1 MKEIILDFLRKI
13 FEFIL
18 KNKDKNEIPEKEP
31 TKEEIKQNEE
41 EVKQEEPK
49 EEPKQNEEEIKQ
61 DKPKE
66 EPKEEPKVEE
76 PQPPKVEEIKETKT
90 LTLKEQQTYL
100 KKLGLYTKKI
110 DGIRGAGHKKAVKQF
125 NTIFLN
131 KESEVYYNDTDKLL
145 REIYDSYNKSPY
157 MVDSDWKYF
166 KNFKSSEFYCTC
178 RKKYCDGWNGLRN
191 KIPMHLLMADQYI
204 RNHFGKAVSLTS
216 TIRCDKRNK
225 EVGGVKNSK
234 HRLFRANDMGVKGIK
249 AANVKKFVYT
259 NSSTKLPFINYA
271 YDINANYEHIDVI
284 I

>member
-1 MKEIILDFLRKI
+1 MNNIFSKII
-13 FEFIL
+13 EFIL
-18 KNKDKNEIPEKEP
+18 NVFAYKDKKETDLEEKP
-31 TKEEIKQNEE
+31 NIDTNT
-41 EVKQEEPK
+41 PK
-49 EEPKQNEEEIKQ
+49 EEEKAPEVVEINPNEVI
-61 DKPKE
+61 DK
-66 EPKEEPKVEE
+66 PKEEPKVEE
-76 PQPPKVEEIKETKT
+76 PKPPKVEEIKETKT

-145 REIYDSYNKSPY
+145 REIYTSYNKSPY

-178 RKKYCDGWNGLRN
+178 KKKYCDGWNGLRN

-234 HRLFRANDMGVKGIK
+234 HKLFRANDMGVKGIK

-259 NSSTKLPFINYA
+259 NSSTKLSFINYA
-271 YDINANYEHIDVI
+271 YDINANYEHVDVI

>member
-1 MKEIILDFLRKI
+1 MNNIFSKII
-13 FEFIL
+13 EFIL
-18 KNKDKNEIPEKEP
+18 NVFAYKDKKETDLEEKP
-31 TKEEIKQNEE
+31 IIDTNM
-41 EVKQEEPK
+41 PK
-49 EEPKQNEEEIKQ
+49 EEEKAPEVVEIKPNEEI

-66 EPKEEPKVEE
+66 ETK
-76 PQPPKVEEIKETKT
+76 PPKVEEIKEAKT

-145 REIYDSYNKSPY
+145 REIYASYNKSPY

-178 RKKYCDGWNGLRN
+178 KKKYCDGWNGLRN
-191 KIPMHLLMADQYI
+191 KIQMHLLMADQYI

-216 TIRCDKRNK
+216 TIRCDRRNK

-259 NSSTKLPFINYA
+259 NSSTKLSFINYA

>member
-1 MKEIILDFLRKI
+1 MNNIFSKII
-13 FEFIL
+13 EFIL
-18 KNKDKNEIPEKEP
+18 NVFAYKDKKETDLEEKP
-31 TKEEIKQNEE
+31 IIDTNT
-41 EVKQEEPK
+41 PK
-49 EEPKQNEEEIKQ
+49 EEEKAPEVVEIKPNEVI
-61 DKPKE
+61 DK
-66 EPKEEPKVEE
+66 PKEEPKVEE
-76 PQPPKVEEIKETKT
+76 LEPPKVEEIKETKT

-216 TIRCDKRNK
+216 TIRCDRRNK